1 MTVNLLPCTGNCP
14 VLTFVSRISSMKK
27 KVPYLRIAFKANE
40 KRREKMRFD
49 EDHLPSNNISTYLFD
64 ILITMISVNYSR
76 QSKLRS
82 WDIFIKSGFT

>member
-14 VLTFVSRISSMKK
+14 VLTFVSRICSMKK

-64 ILITMISVNYSR
+64 VLNTDHD
-76 QSKLRS
+76 
-82 WDIFIKSGFT
+82 DICQLFETIKTSFVGYLY